1 MGTIS
6 VPHDPTVFI
15 VDDDESV
22 RRSIEW
28 LVGSVGLKAESFA
41 SARTFLD
48 AFDPDRPG
56 CLIVDMRMADIS
68 GLELQEWLM
77 EHGATL
83 PVIVMTAFGDVKTA
97 VRAMKHGA
105 IDFIE
110 KPFNEQQ
117 VLELIQ
123 NSIAEDA
130 TRRQQD
136 VDNRL
141 VGESLKRLTPRER
154 EVLEFVVKGL
164 SNKEIAREMGI
175 VPKTV
180 EVHRARVMEKMEARS
195 LADLVRR
202 FSLFQQ
208 RKG

>member
-1 MGTIS
+1 M
-6 VPHDPTVFI
+6 PHDPTVFI
-15 VDDDESV
+15 VDDDEAV

-28 LVGSVGLKAESFA
+28 LVGSVGLNAESYA
-41 SARTFLD
+41 SARTFLE
-48 AFDPDRPG
+48 AYDPDRPG

-123 NSIAEDA
+123 NSIVEDA

-136 VDNRL
+136 VDHRL

-202 FSLFQQ
+202 FSLYQQ

>member
-1 MGTIS
+1 MLPDS
-6 VPHDPTVFI
+6 TVFI
-15 VDDDESV
+15 VDDDEAV
-22 RRSIEW
+22 RRSLEW
-28 LVGSVGLKAESFA
+28 LVGSVGLRAESFA
-41 SARTFLD
+41 SARSFLEVYH
-48 AFDPDRPG
+48 PDRPG

-68 GLELQEWLM
+68 GLELQEWLKD
-77 EHGATL
+77 HGATL

-123 NSIAEDA
+123 SSIAEDA
-130 TRRQQD
+130 ERRRQAGDDRQ
-136 VDNRL
+136 

-154 EVLEFVVKGL
+154 EVLGYVVEGF

-180 EVHRARVMEKMEARS
+180 EVHRARVMEKMQARS
-195 LADLVRR
+195 LADLVRKV
-202 FSLFQQ
+202 SLYQQ
-208 RKG
+208 RQG

>member
-1 MGTIS
+1 M
-6 VPHDPTVFI
+6 PHEPTVFI
-15 VDDDESV
+15 VDDDEAV

-28 LVGSVGLKAESFA
+28 LVGSVGLKAETFA
-41 SARTFLD
+41 SATAFLE

-56 CLIVDMRMADIS
+56 CLIVDMRMAEVS
-68 GLELQEWLM
+68 GLELQEQLV
-77 EHGATL
+77 ERGSTL
-83 PVIVMTAFGDVKTA
+83 PVIVMTAFGDVRTA

-130 TRRQQD
+130 ARRQREGEDRQ
-136 VDNRL
+136 
-141 VGESLKRLTPRER
+141 VGEALRRLTPRER
-154 EVLEFVVKGL
+154 EVLGFVVEGY

-195 LADLVRR
+195 LADLVRKY
-202 FSLFQQ
+202 SLYQQ

>member
-1 MGTIS
+1 ML
-6 VPHDPTVFI
+6 HNPTVFI
-15 VDDDESV
+15 VDDDDSV
-22 RRSIEW
+22 RRSLEW
-28 LVGSVGLKAESFA
+28 LVSSVGLKAESFS
-41 SARTFLD
+41 SARLFLD
-48 AFDPDRPG
+48 AYDPDRPG

-68 GLELQEWLM
+68 GLELQEQLVDR
-77 EHGATL
+77 GATL
-83 PVIVMTAFGDVKTA
+83 PVIVMTAFGDVRTA

-110 KPFNEQQ
+110 KPFNEQH

-123 NSIAEDA
+123 SSIAEDA
-130 TRRQQD
+130 ERREAAG
-136 VDNRL
+136 NTRL

-154 EVLEFVVKGL
+154 EVLEFVVDGL

-195 LADLVRR
+195 LADLVRK
-202 FSLFQQ
+202 FSIYQQ
-208 RKG
+208 RRG